1 LVIERPFFLRV
12 DEKPLFGM
20 IYYPESGA
28 RDGVIICDSLFEEK
42 FWCERVC
49 ANLGR
54 YLAERGIAVLSFDY
68 YGYGNSGG
76 DSEDVTVVGLLDDI
90 DYACNYMSE
99 LGISSLSLVGIR
111 WGGGLAIEVA
121 EKRSDVGNVFL
132 VEPVVDWKKELMN
145 ALRAN
150 VAGQYAIFKK
160 AVMTRDEIVRRLKSG
175 DDCTYNG
182 YRMNNIDGYIISR
195 DFFEQSEQ
203 MKLVE
208 WDEHIDSNVV
218 IYELPGKKDVDQ
230 SKYQRLCEHLGDSSR
245 SCLVKTLENVNPFW
259 TNYRTFTS
267 TAEELYRDILSVI
280 SEETLDSSSGDGDRQ
295 GLDSAKFIDSGK
307 VSSDGVVA
315 KLPETV
321 VNDGIIEE
329 IVTLKTHEGHKMYGI
344 LYQAEGS
351 GGGNVGVVFT
361 HGGLIGMNG
370 AFRFNTRAARRFAKA
385 GIVSLCFDPHGMG
398 RAQGTIGNV
407 DQRILFRKIQS
418 GLFSD
423 DVGIAVNYMR
433 ERFTG
438 RKISVFGVCGG
449 AITNI
454 IAHGKYEIISSSV
467 LLSIPVM
474 LSGLSHEAVRM
485 SNGYAKFYLGMYV
498 RKIFSPTAWLRFL
511 TFRSEYK
518 KIFTALGVYLSSF
531 FKKVFNAGKGQRS
544 RTRETKEERS
554 RRASLIKKTSA
565 VTGSSLEFNE
575 HFLAA
580 FRSIVSRK
588 SPGLFIFGENDNF
601 KWEFYSEFVERFP
614 EEWKAGEAVF
624 SVEIIPHA
632 NHMYT
637 LGEWQDQIVDLCIDW
652 MGRVGKKDKV
662 TSDA

>member
-1 LVIERPFFLRV
+1 LVDERPFFLRV
-12 DEKPLFGM
+12 DERPMFGM
-20 IYYPESGA
+20 LYYPPGGGREGI
-28 RDGVIICDSLFEEK
+28 VICDSLFEEK

-49 ANLGR
+49 ANLGL
-54 YLAERGIAVLSFDY
+54 YLAERGVAVLSFDY

-76 DSEDVTVVGLLDDI
+76 DSEDVTVAGLVNDI
-90 DYACNYMSE
+90 IYACDYMNK

-111 WGGGLAIEVA
+111 WGGGLAVRAA
-121 EKRSDVGNVFL
+121 EKRSDIENVFL

-160 AVMTRDEIVRRLKSG
+160 AVMTRDEIIRRLKSG
-175 DDCTYNG
+175 EDCTYDG

-203 MKLVE
+203 MNLVGQE
-208 WDEHIDSNVV
+208 EQIDSSVV
-218 IYELPGKKDVDQ
+218 IYALPGKKEVSQ
-230 SKYQRLCEHLGDSSR
+230 SKYQQLYECLVGKSR
-245 SCLVKTLENVNPFW
+245 SCSVRTLQEVNPFW
-259 TNYRTFTS
+259 TNYRIFTS
-267 TAEELYRDILSVI
+267 TAEELYRDIVSVI
-280 SEETLDSSSGDGDRQ
+280 SEGMSNGGRDRVGHGSGASRDIDDR
-295 GLDSAKFIDSGK
+295 SISGEAN
-307 VSSDGVVA
+307 VE
-315 KLPETV
+315 LPTSV
-321 VNDGIIEE
+321 VNGGITEE
-329 IVTLKTHEGHKMYGI
+329 IVVLGTHEGNRMYGI
-344 LYQAEGS
+344 LYWAEES
-351 GGGNVGVVFT
+351 GGGDVGVVFT

-370 AFRFNTRAARRFAKA
+370 AFRFNTRAARRFARA

-398 RAQGTIGNV
+398 RAQGTIDNV

-433 ERFTG
+433 ERFAG

-454 IAHGKYEIISSSV
+454 IAHGKCESISSSV

-485 SNGYAKFYLGMYV
+485 SNGYARFYLGMYV
-498 RKIFSPTAWLRFL
+498 RKIFSPTAWFRFL
-511 TFRSEYK
+511 TLRSEYK

-531 FKKVFNAGKGQRS
+531 LKKMFGSGKDRRS
-544 RTRETKEERS
+544 KPGGTKEEES
-554 RRASLIKKTSA
+554 RRATLIKKTSA

-575 HFLAA
+575 HFLTA
-580 FRSIVSRK
+580 FRSIVSRR
-588 SPGLFIFGENDNF
+588 SPGLFVFGENDNF
-601 KWEFYSEFVERFP
+601 KWEFYSEFVERYP
-614 EEWKAGEAVF
+614 EDWKAGEGTF

-637 LGEWQDQIVDLCIDW
+637 LREWQDRIVDLCIDW
-652 MGRVGKKDKV
+652 MGRVGKRDKV